1 MFKKMMVLLTSAIIL
16 VFAFDFFS
24 FKNHKNLQSYTKLP
38 SFQLANFNKLSNTEA
53 TIILTGDVMLGR
65 SVMKISLS
73 KNDPSYPF
81 EKVSDILKK
90 ADIVFGNLENPIVL
104 NCPFSDSGL
113 KFCADPKMVDGLRYA
128 NINIV
133 NLGNNHAKNYGED
146 GLKQTENLLSDAGI
160 GYVGTD
166 NLVIKEVNGTKF
178 GFLGF
183 DFVDDKPND
192 LNYQLIKGSKE
203 KVDILIIMI
212 HWGVEY
218 TSDPTDTQKLIANDL
233 VSSGADVVVGSHP
246 HVIQSID
253 YINGKPVFY
262 SLGNFVFDQPWSE
275 ETKKGLAIRLTYNGK
290 KLSKIEKLPVY
301 MKNIAQ
307 PEWTN

>member
-1 MFKKMMVLLTSAIIL
+1 MFKKVMVLLTSVIIL

-24 FKNHKNLQSYTKLP
+24 FKNLKSLQSYTKLP
-38 SFQLANFNKLSNTEA
+38 SFQLTKPNKPSNPEA
-53 TIILTGDVMLGR
+53 TIILTGDIMLGR

-90 ADIVFGNLENPIVL
+90 TDIVFGNLENPIVL
-104 NCPFSDSGL
+104 NCQFSDSGL

-146 GLKQTENLLSDAGI
+146 GLKQTENFLSNSGI
-160 GYVGTD
+160 DYVGAD
-166 NLVIKEVNGTKF
+166 NLVIKEINGTKF

-183 DFVDDKPND
+183 DFVYDKPND
-192 LNYQLIKGSKE
+192 LNYQLIKSSKE
-203 KVDILIIMI
+203 KVDVLIVMV
-212 HWGVEY
+212 HWGTEY
-218 TSDPTDTQKLIANDL
+218 TSDPTNAQKLIANDL
-233 VSSGADVVVGSHP
+233 VSSGADVVVGGHP

-253 YINGKPVFY
+253 SINGKPVFY

-275 ETKKGLAIRLTYNGK
+275 ETKKGLVIRLIYNGK

-301 MKNIAQ
+301 MKGIAQ